1 MRSLFGILALV
12 CSSCSP
18 TVFVVDEAGR
28 PIEDA
33 KVIPMSRSFNW
44 PPKETDENGGVLVHQ
59 DLPTI
64 DYLQISKAG
73 YRNHPLVNFNLPKPI
88 TVVLK
93 K

>member
-44 PPKETDENGGVLVHQ
+44 PPKETDKKYLITPISVGMT
-59 DLPTI
+59 TI
-64 DYLQISKAG
+64 LAIVIFGRRFS
-73 YRNHPLVNFNLPKPI
+73 
-88 TVVLK
+88 
-93 K
+93 